1 MRSRHSKPSSR
12 SRQRGAGIVELALS
26 LLILSFVLVLFV
38 DVARWLHAWS
48 AAGEATRLGARLASL
63 CERSSDAQQA
73 IRDQMR
79 VWLPDLSR
87 ERAAQVVRIDY
98 ENPAG
103 VLSASCDVSTCRQ
116 VSVWLSGY
124 SISALGG
131 LVPGGL
137 LPLPAMRASVVRESL
152 QSRTGACT
160 PSR

>member
-1 MRSRHSKPSSR
+1 MQRPDTRPSRR
-12 SRQRGAGIVELALS
+12 SRQYGAGIVELALS
-26 LLILSFVLVLFV
+26 LLILAFVLVLFV

-73 IRDQMR
+73 IRDQIR

-87 ERAAQVVRIDY
+87 ERAAQVVRIEY

-103 VLSASCDVSTCRQ
+103 VASSSCDASSCRQ
-116 VSVWLSGY
+116 VTVWLDGY
-124 SISALGG
+124 SINALGG

-137 LPLPAMRASVVRESL
+137 LPLPPMRSSVVRESL